1 MSAAGGR
8 KVTEVAVGVLVRP
21 DGAVLLADRPDG
33 KPYAGYWEFPGGKI
47 EPGEDVSA
55 ALARELR
62 EELGITIGPAA
73 PWVVFEYDYP
83 HAYVRL
89 HFQRVFQWRGAP
101 RAHEGQRFGFHRP
114 ADPAPAPLL
123 PAAVPALRWLQLPD
137 LLLLVAGNEPFVPQ
151 AVLEGMSAAGRTWV
165 AIDGDGPSARAAAAH
180 AAAFGARVLGS
191 GTLDA
196 RDGCVLPV
204 ARLRALAAR
213 PPGEWVGAWADTRA
227 DVGRAARMGLDFV
240 LVGPVL
246 DDPGC
251 CASPSIGWHGFA
263 AVVRDPPL
271 PAFAFGG
278 LAPADLQPAR
288 RAGAHGV
295 AVSVVSS

>member
-1 MSAAGGR
+1 MSGAGGR

-33 KPYAGYWEFPGGKI
+33 KAYAGYWEFPGGKI

-89 HFQRVFQWRGAP
+89 HFQRVFDWRGAP

-114 ADPAPAPLL
+114 TDPAPAPLL

-137 LLLLVAGNEPFVPQ
+137 MLLLVAGSAPSVPR
-151 AVLEGMSAAGRTWV
+151 AVLDVMSAAGRTWV
-165 AIDGDGPSARAAAAH
+165 AIDDDGPAARAAAAH
-180 AAAFGARVLGS
+180 ATAFGARVLGI
-191 GTLDA
+191 GTPHA
-196 RDGCVLPV
+196 GDGCVLSG
-204 ARLRALAAR
+204 AQLRALVAR
-213 PPGEWVGAWADTRA
+213 PRGEWVGAWVDTRD
-227 DVGRAARMGLDFV
+227 DVERAASLGLDFV

-246 DDPGC
+246 DDPGRY
-251 CASPSIGWHGFA
+251 ASPSIGWHGFA

-278 LAPADLQPAR
+278 LGPGDLEPVR
-288 RAGAHGV
+288 RAGAHGI
-295 AVSVVSS
+295 AVSVVAS